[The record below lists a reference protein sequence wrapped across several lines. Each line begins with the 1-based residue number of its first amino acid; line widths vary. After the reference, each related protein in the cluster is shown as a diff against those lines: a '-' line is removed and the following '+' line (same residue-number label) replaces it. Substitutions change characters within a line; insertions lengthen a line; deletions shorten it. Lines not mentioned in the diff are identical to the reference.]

1 MIDTRAVA
9 QEVQDQLMAAMN
21 KGQERVRKAQ
31 EQVRQAQEQAR
42 QVQEQVRK
50 SRQEQVRKSR
60 EAVTGAI
67 RTGNEL
73 ARAFRPNIPALP
85 VPGLR
90 VPSLRHLTDPAKLRA
105 SAQELAD
112 QMIATQRKVT
122 GEVFASQRKV
132 AGEVFATQRKVAGQF
147 FATQRS
153 LADKAFQAASPLVA
167 DGVTRLSKAVATLQ
181 DGRKTGHADS
191 GAHLAAVPPVE
202 ETEVAEAPAEH
213 AIAAGTKSADD
224 TKSANT
230 AGTKPAA
237 AEKNSKASKTR
248 TAKTAG
254 SKPSGTTAGT
264 SRPRTA
270 KPDTPK
276 K

>member
-1 MIDTRAVA
+1 MR
-9 QEVQDQLMAAMN
+9 Q
-21 KGQERVRKAQ
+21 AQ
-31 EQVRQAQEQAR
+31 EQVRQA
-42 QVQEQVRK
+42 QEQVRK

-73 ARAFRPNIPALP
+73 AKAFRPNIT

-90 VPSLRHLTDPAKLRA
+90 VPSLSHLTDPAKLRA

-112 QMIATQRKVT
+112 QMIATQRRVA

-132 AGEVFATQRKVAGQF
+132 AGEVFATQRKAAGQL

-167 DGVTRLSKAVATLQ
+167 DSVTRLSKAVATLQ

-191 GAHLAAVPPVE
+191 GAHLAAVPAVE
-202 ETEVAEAPAEH
+202 ATEVAEAPAEH
-213 AIAAGTKSADD
+213 AVAAD
-224 TKSANT
+224 
-230 AGTKPAA
+230 TKPAA
-237 AEKNSKASKTR
+237 AEENAKVSKTR
-248 TAKTAG
+248 TSKAAG
-254 SKPSGTTAGT
+254 TKRGAATAGT
-264 SRPRTA
+264 SSRARTA
-270 KPDTPK
+270 KPATPK